1 VTPATVKRLDP
12 TQVEIEI
19 PISPEQLEAARERA
33 FRQLVRNVRIPG
45 FRPGKAP
52 RKLFEAQYGTEIID
66 EKAMDSVVPDV
77 YMRAIREAGL
87 EPVDH
92 PQMELLPEEEG
103 RPIRLRATVNV
114 RPEIEL
120 RDYKGIELT
129 SPPIGVDEEEVDRA
143 LDSLRRDAV
152 TLVPVDRPVELGDV
166 ATLDYVGRIDGVPFE
181 GGKAENQPTEISE
194 ERFIPGFASGIVG
207 MKAGETK
214 EVTANFPDDY
224 SNKELAGKA
233 AVFTV
238 TVHDVKVPEYP
249 EIDDEFA
256 KRFEPEADL
265 AKLRADLR
273 TRLEKS
279 AKARSRRAL
288 ASVAMDR
295 LLAAHDF
302 ALPGVMVER
311 ETESLVEEAKGYVAR
326 AGITWEQ
333 YLEQQ
338 QRTEELIRDEYKKEA
353 ERRVRSTLLL
363 EAIAKVENIEAGKGD
378 IEAEI
383 GALSRQYGQPRE
395 ALIEMLRPNL
405 PSLIDGI
412 VRSKTLDFL
421 VDHAKVTETQ
431 PAAAEA
437 TNVPPK

>member
-1 VTPATVKRLDP
+1 MTPATVKRLDP